1 MNSEDA
7 VAEFERKYEK
17 EKPMY
22 KACGEYVLEY
32 IKKQLHLS
40 LQEQQQIIKVLFPP
54 RVKDTDSIIAKAFY
68 RKGKNYTD
76 PINQITDKVGIRFVV
91 MVTNQIKII
100 EDVIK
105 EATIWKYSKDQ
116 DYQDKIEE
124 KPDVFGYQS
133 VHYVVR
139 NINEIHCDG
148 IIIKAGTACEIQIRT
163 LEQHAYAELSHDYF
177 YKNDDSIA
185 STLRRSLARS
195 MALNETTDELFSKVY
210 DMMSKEKQEYTE
222 LMSVL
227 RTKYP
232 FERYSEKLNKSIYDN
247 TLDMIKKYNV
257 DGLKMEDYIQKF
269 MIDNIQARQDLA
281 LFRQPIVLIL
291 YFLVECHHHELLEVW
306 EQPKQQ
312 LELIFSDLGIAYDD
326 WI

>member
-1 MNSEDA
+1 MDSNKA
-7 VAEFERKYEK
+7 VVEFEEKYEA

-22 KACGEYVLEY
+22 KAWGEYVAQY
-32 IKKQLHLS
+32 ILDQMNLS
-40 LQEQQQIIKVLFPP
+40 SSEKQQIIKMPVKP
-54 RVKDTDSIIAKAFY
+54 RVKDTESIIAKAFF
-68 RKGKNYTD
+68 RNGKKYTD
-76 PINQITDKVGIRFVV
+76 PFNQITDKVGIRFVV
-91 MVTNQIKII
+91 MVTDQIKII

-105 EATIWKYSKDQ
+105 KATIWKYSKDQ
-116 DYQDKIEE
+116 DYQEIIEK

-139 NINEIHCDG
+139 NIQEFVFNGETIKSG
-148 IIIKAGTACEIQIRT
+148 IACEIQIRT

-185 STLRRSLARS
+185 SSLRRNLARS

-210 DMMSKEKQEYTE
+210 EMMRKDNEEYTA

-227 RTKYP
+227 KKKYS
-232 FERYSEKLNKSIYDN
+232 FEKYSEKINRSIYEN
-247 TLDMIKKYNV
+247 IEELIKKYNIV
-257 DGLKMEDYIQKF
+257 GSKIESFVQPY
-269 MIDNIQARQDLA
+269 MIDNISDRQDLT
-281 LFRQPIVLIL
+281 LFRQPVVLIL
-291 YFLVECHHHELLEVW
+291 YYLIQNYRRELLQIW

-312 LELIFSDLGIAYDD
+312 LEFIFSDLGITYDD